1 MKIIKVTDNNINEIN
16 NLITK
21 KNQKVVAKFTADW
34 CGHCKDLNSRVMPEV
49 EDLIKKQPGS
59 GILLNVSDLMMPKLQ
74 GIDTR
79 INGFPSIR
87 SFVGG
92 KKKKDYNGKRE
103 VKDLTKFIKKSLGKC
118 RKNKKKTTNN
128 PKKTN
133 KKRKKRKKMKR
144 KLQSKKNKRKNRS
157 AMRERFFNFIS
168 LK

>member
-34 CGHCKDLNSRVMPEV
+34 CGHCKDLNSRVMPGV
-49 EDLIKKQPGS
+49 EEIIKTQPGP

-103 VKDLTKFIKKSLGKC
+103 VKDLAKFIKKSLGKC
-118 RKNKKKTTNN
+118 RKTKKKTT
-128 PKKTN
+128 K
-133 KKRKKRKKMKR
+133 KKRKKRKKK
-144 KLQSKKNKRKNRS
+144 SKKVKRRNRS
-157 AMRERFFNFIS
+157 AMRERFFKFIS

>member
-1 MKIIKVTDNNINEIN
+1 MKIIKVTDNNINEVN

-21 KNQKVVAKFTADW
+21 KNQKMVAKFTADW
-34 CGHCKDLNSRVMPEV
+34 CGHCKDLNNRVMPGV
-49 EDLIKKQPGS
+49 EEIIKNQPGP
-59 GILLNVSDLMMPKLQ
+59 GILLSVSDLMMPKLQ

-103 VKDLTKFIKKSLGKC
+103 VKDLAKFIKKSLGKC
-118 RKNKKKTTNN
+118 RKTKKKTTV
-128 PKKTN
+128 KTK
-133 KKRKKRKKMKR
+133 KKRKKRKKK
-144 KLQSKKNKRKNRS
+144 KKQSKKVKRRNRS
-157 AMRERFFNFIS
+157 AMRERFFKFIS

>member
-1 MKIIKVTDNNINEIN
+1 MKGGKMKIIKVTDNNINEVN

-34 CGHCKDLNSRVMPEV
+34 CGHCKDLNSRVMPGV
-49 EDLIKKQPGS
+49 EEIIKTQSGP

-92 KKKKDYNGKRE
+92 KKKKDYNG
-103 VKDLTKFIKKSLGKC
+103 
-118 RKNKKKTTNN
+118 
-128 PKKTN
+128 
-133 KKRKKRKKMKR
+133 
-144 KLQSKKNKRKNRS
+144 
-157 AMRERFFNFIS
+157 
-168 LK
+168 

>member
-1 MKIIKVTDNNINEIN
+1 MKIIKVTDNNINEVN

-34 CGHCKDLNSRVMPEV
+34 CGHCKDLNSRVMPGV
-49 EDLIKKQPGS
+49 EEIIKTQSGP

-103 VKDLTKFIKKSLGKC
+103 VKDLAKFIKKSLGKC
-118 RKNKKKTTNN
+118 RKTKKKTT
-128 PKKTN
+128 K
-133 KKRKKRKKMKR
+133 KKRKKRKKK
-144 KLQSKKNKRKNRS
+144 SKKVKRRNRS
-157 AMRERFFNFIS
+157 AMRERFFKFIS